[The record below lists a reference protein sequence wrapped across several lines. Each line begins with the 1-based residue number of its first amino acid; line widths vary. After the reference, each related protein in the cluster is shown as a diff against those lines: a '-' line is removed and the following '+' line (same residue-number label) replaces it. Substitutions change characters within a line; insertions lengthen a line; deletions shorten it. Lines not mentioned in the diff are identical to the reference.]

1 MLGYI
6 NEMIEDL
13 THDTLILLLEQKI
26 LSYVLD
32 STSTSGTARPFIS
45 LLLGMMN
52 QIGSK

>member
-1 MLGYI
+1 
-6 NEMIEDL
+6 MIEDL

-45 LLLGMMN
+45 ILLGWDFMMN